1 MEQSLELAK
10 AVHDCRLCPLAQT
23 RKGVSVPSMPGSRY
37 EKGGIALMA
46 DVVTSDTDAAAGKPY
61 VGQRAEVRLLESML
75 EEAGLSRDDVLLMF
89 RVRCSPPQGRVDDY
103 PEALYNC
110 TVWTAREMECYAPG
124 VVVLMGPASLKEVF
138 GAESRVT
145 KSRGIPRMTGA
156 RFTYGA
162 RIWLPTFN
170 PYASLHSK
178 SNYGMI
184 VRDLGLAKE
193 LHDGAYGP

>member
-37 EKGGIALMA
+37 QKGGIALMA

-110 TVWTAREMECYAPG
+110 DVYTRAELDFYAPG
-124 VVVLMGPASLKEVF
+124 VVLLMGKTATETVF
-138 GAESRVT
+138 GKDVKVT
-145 KSRGIPRMTGA
+145 RDRGKPRHTGDKFEWGRRA
-156 RFTYGA
+156 
-162 RIWLPTFN
+162 WVPTFH
-170 PYASLHSK
+170 PYAASQRK
-178 SNYGMI
+178 SQEAAVVKDM
-184 VRDLGLAKE
+184 RLAKE
-193 LHDGAYGP
+193 LV